1 MFAHSLTRLVLF
13 PCAALGAGAAAFA
26 QWPTNPATNLAIGDK
41 PGAQVLPKIASTS
54 DGGTYITWFDQ
65 APGNYDVYLQRLD
78 AQGHELWPHDGIL
91 ISNNTQL
98 SSLVDW
104 DMIADANDCA
114 VIAFTDA
121 RQGGD
126 LDVYAYRVDPT
137 GQMLWGANGIALS
150 NNADFEAN
158 PHIAQTTDG
167 GFVFVWSLTPNTG
180 QGSIRVQK
188 LTATGAPVYQQ
199 DGFPIVGT
207 ATEKPGF
214 ATVVAA
220 DNNAYVVMW
229 VRDIATFASPRHI
242 RAQKFDAGGNA
253 LWGASPVVVYD
264 AASVPIG
271 YQPILQKDG
280 AGGALFC
287 WHSATGNLFDSY
299 VQHVSAAG
307 AEIFPHNGVK
317 ASTEAN
323 RNKLNPTLAFVAST
337 GEMIVTFEKED
348 SNQSQWGITTQ
359 KVSPSGAVQWGANGI
374 DLLPLSG
381 IDKSAP
387 RSVPQGTG
395 AEIFFFDM
403 PNTPSMQARAVG
415 MRIDN
420 SGAQVWSGAP
430 IVIASTLSDKDKLV
444 VTLDT
449 TGVAKL
455 AWHDD
460 RNDPANDVYAQ
471 NVNPDGTLGFQ
482 DNCAT
487 LEYCTAAPNS
497 LGFGSTISATGS
509 TSIAANTFTLNA
521 AGSPPHVNGFF
532 FYGSHATEV
541 PLGDGFRCV
550 AGSVFRLGPALQTNP
565 SGQVSRLVNFSVPP
579 AGSGP
584 GQINPGSTWYF
595 QWYYRNVGGPLGSN
609 YNLSDAL
616 RADFCP

>member
-1 MFAHSLTRLVLF
+1 MSVQRLLHLVLSGYV
-13 PCAALGAGAAAFA
+13 AIALGVTARA
-26 QWPTNPATNLAIGDK
+26 QWPNNPATNLSIADK

-54 DGGTYITWFDQ
+54 DGGTYVTWFDQ
-65 APGNYDVYLQRLD
+65 ASGNFDVYLQRLD
-78 AQGHELWPHDGIL
+78 AQGYELWPHNGIL
-91 ISNNTQL
+91 ISHNPQL

-104 DMIADANDCA
+104 DMIADKNDCA
-114 VIAFTDA
+114 VIAFTDSRA
-121 RQGGD
+121 GGD

-137 GQMLWGANGIALS
+137 GQMLWGANGVALS
-150 NNADFEAN
+150 NNNDFEAN

-167 GFVFVWSLTPNTG
+167 GYVFAWTRTPNTG

-188 LTATGAPVYQQ
+188 LDAAGNPQYVA
-199 DGFPIVGT
+199 DGFAITGT

-214 ATVVAA
+214 AEVVAA
-220 DNNAYVVMW
+220 DNGTYVVMW

-242 RAQKFDAGGNA
+242 RTQKYDAGGNP
-253 LWGASPVVVYD
+253 LWGSSPVVVYD
-264 AASVPIG
+264 AVSVPIA
-271 YQPILQKDG
+271 YQPILQADG
-280 AGGALFC
+280 AGGALYC
-287 WHSATGNLFDSY
+287 WHSATGTLFDSY
-299 VQHVSAAG
+299 VQHVDTTG
-307 AEIFPHNGVK
+307 TEVFPHNGVR

-323 RNKLNPTLAFVAST
+323 TNKLNPTLSFIAST
-337 GEMIVTFEKED
+337 GEMIVTFEKENA
-348 SNQSQWGITTQ
+348 NQSQWGITTQ
-359 KVSPSGAVQWGANGI
+359 KVSSSGGVQFGANGI

-381 IDKSAP
+381 VDKSAP
-387 RSVPQGTG
+387 RSVPVGTG

-403 PNTPSMQARAVG
+403 PNTPSMLARTLG
-415 MRIDN
+415 IRIDN
-420 SGAQVWSGAP
+420 SGAPVWSGSP
-430 IVIASTLSDKDKLV
+430 VVISSTLSDKDKLV
-444 VTLDT
+444 VTLDA

-460 RNDPANDVYAQ
+460 RNDPSNDVYAQ

-487 LEYCTAAPNS
+487 LEFCIGAPNS
-497 LGFGSTISATGS
+497 LGHGSTIASTGT

-521 AGSPPHVNGFF
+521 AGCPPHVNGFF
-532 FYGSHATEV
+532 FYGSHASEV

-550 AGSVFRLGPALQTNP
+550 AGSVFRLGPALQTNA
-565 SGQVSRLVNFSVPP
+565 SGDVSRLVNFNAPP

-609 YNLSDAL
+609 FNLSDGL